1 MDSESEHG
9 HGVCACGAVWRH
21 DVSMSIIYLIW
32 ANGISLGL
40 KGMRDRTV
48 VTPRSMPVFA

>member
-1 MDSESEHG
+1 MDSKSEHG